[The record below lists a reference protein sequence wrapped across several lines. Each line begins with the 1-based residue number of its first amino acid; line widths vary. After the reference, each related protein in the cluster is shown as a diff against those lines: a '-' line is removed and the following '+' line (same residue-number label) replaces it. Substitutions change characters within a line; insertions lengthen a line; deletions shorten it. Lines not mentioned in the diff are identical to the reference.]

1 MSGQNLENKATR
13 QDKTTLRPFRPDLP
27 AHFISDACSLGISA
41 SVYQEEK
48 GGDLVPVD
56 HVDRA
61 RSATEQGWD
70 SQIEW
75 ESLGKSWGLQ
85 MLRSYLISKHFTS
98 WGDHFPLVPLFNN
111 LSKPASRRVAK
122 YRQQV
127 QDLSFRQG
135 NSTPAISTVVDVQGT
150 QITAVRHG
158 ATKIR
163 DSQRFKKVAPKIQ
176 KPSTYSPAATGPVRP
191 RHRTTTAYCSNR
203 AATWTTRWSR

>member
-1 MSGQNLENKATR
+1 MLEKGAKFEWTKPR
-13 QDKTTLRPFRPDLP
+13 EQSYQALIKILSDKTTLRPFRPDLP
-27 AHFISDACSLGISA
+27 AHFISDACRLGISA

-75 ESLGKSWGLQ
+75 GSLGKSWGMQ
-85 MLRSYLISKHFTS
+85 MLRSYLIGKHFTS

-127 QDLSFRQG
+127 QDLSFTDKYLAGKLNPCDIHSGGCPGDTDNSSQAWSHQNQRQ
-135 NSTPAISTVVDVQGT
+135 SEV
-150 QITAVRHG
+150 
-158 ATKIR
+158 
-163 DSQRFKKVAPKIQ
+163 
-176 KPSTYSPAATGPVRP
+176 
-191 RHRTTTAYCSNR
+191 
-203 AATWTTRWSR
+203 